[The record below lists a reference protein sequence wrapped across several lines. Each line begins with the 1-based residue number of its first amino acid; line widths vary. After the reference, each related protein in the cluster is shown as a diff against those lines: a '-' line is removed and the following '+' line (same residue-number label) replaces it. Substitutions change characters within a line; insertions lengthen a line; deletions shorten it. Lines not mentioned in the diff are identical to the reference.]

1 MRQKY
6 TTFQRGAVQ
15 GVCIPEIEPH
25 LSFFAGGFEGWLAG
39 QPMRRFLE
47 RPNFVAGL
55 RLPPTIRISGP
66 ASDRTAG
73 FPVVLKRFGWRSP
86 LHRMVR
92 SLTGSKAIRS
102 FRTAM
107 ILREHGVV
115 TPRPLIAWDF
125 KDGGTASASYYI
137 TEEIPDAITLRE
149 ILKSSINLESEKPAL
164 LAELARLVRGM
175 HDAGIFHRD
184 LTIGNFLVAPEPV
197 ACLPDRREGNRIFLI
212 DLSRAVHLGRVPIP
226 LRWMDMARMKLQD
239 LWPVF
244 FAAYC
249 ADRPDWKTWRPLL
262 DFMIR
267 MRRWKMV
274 LRKKIKGR

>member
-86 LHRMVR
+86 FHRLIR
-92 SLTGSKAIRS
+92 PLTGSKAIRS

-125 KDGGTASASYYI
+125 KDGGTPSASYYI
-137 TEEIPDAITLRE
+137 TEEIPDAITLRA
-149 ILKSSINLESEKPAL
+149 ILKSSKNLESERPAL
-164 LAELARLVRGM
+164 SAELARLVRGM
-175 HDAGIFHRD
+175 HDAGILHRD
-184 LTIGNFLVAPEPV
+184 LTIGNFLVAPKPV
-197 ACLPDRREGNRIFLI
+197 DGSRIFLI
-212 DLSRAVHLGRVPIP
+212 DLSRAVHLGRVPLP
-226 LRWMDMARMKLQD
+226 LRLIDLARMKLLD
-239 LWPVF
+239 LWPDF

-249 ADRPDWKTWRPLL
+249 TGRPGWKAWRPLL
-262 DFMIR
+262 NFLIWLRRRR
-267 MRRWKMV
+267 MDLWKKMK
-274 LRKKIKGR
+274 R